1 MNLSKEEFLKM
12 QESALAHAKLMHNE
26 AKKKNSNYDF
36 ENIKSPCNDKKEVSD
51 SNSQRNI
58 LSSGCPDEKSNHNMF
73 VMTNNNPLN
82 DDTLLLTFI
91 LILIFDK
98 ADKILIFA
106 LMYIML

>member
-12 QESALAHAKLMHNE
+12 QESALAHAKMMHKE
-26 AKKKNSNYDF
+26 AKRKDSDYDLKSSNFSLDTKINQSKKSRQSAPLPIDCTC
-36 ENIKSPCNDKKEVSD
+36 E
-51 SNSQRNI
+51 
-58 LSSGCPDEKSNHNMF
+58 GANHNMF
-73 VMTNNNPLN
+73 VLSNNNPLN
-82 DDTLLLTFI
+82 DDIVLLVFL